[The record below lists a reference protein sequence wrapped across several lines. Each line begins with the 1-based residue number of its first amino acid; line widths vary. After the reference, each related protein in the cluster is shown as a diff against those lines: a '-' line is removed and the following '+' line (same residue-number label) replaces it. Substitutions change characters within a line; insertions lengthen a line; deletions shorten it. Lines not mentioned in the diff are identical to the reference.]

1 MVVID
6 SVRVAADNSEGVAT
20 ADSDGVIVIESAAVH
35 QDAVTVACSDAKAEI
50 DSDVPV
56 QAVIDSDRGVAM

>member
-20 ADSDGVIVIESAAVH
+20 ADSDGVVVTNSAVVH
-35 QDAVTVACSDAKAEI
+35 QDAVMGASSDEKAEI
-50 DSDVPV
+50 VSNVPV
-56 QAVIDSDRGVAM
+56 